1 MDGVLES
8 IVEIEEDG
16 ELKEAKVIFCVF
28 DGKSSN

>member
-8 IVEIEEDG
+8 IVEIEDG